1 VSKKKI
7 KYLAII
13 PARANSLRI
22 KNKNTIKF
30 NKKKLFEYT
39 YEAAKK
45 VKKIDKI
52 IFSTNDHTIINFC
65 KNNNIDYLKRPE
77 NICRPNSKTEEAMI
91 HTLLHF
97 MKKLKFDV
105 ENVVL
110 LQVTSPLRKSK
121 DIIQCIK
128 IFEKLNTK
136 SIFSAYTKKLFAWSK
151 TGSKINSLNYN
162 FKNRK
167 MSQKMS
173 NLIIENGAI
182 YITEA
187 KSLLKK
193 KNRLVEPLT
202 YSLMKE
208 EDSIDIDTKHDL
220 SKLKLQ
226 TKF

>member
-1 VSKKKI
+1 
-7 KYLAII
+7 
-13 PARANSLRI
+13 
-22 KNKNTIKF
+22 
-30 NKKKLFEYT
+30 
-39 YEAAKK
+39 
-45 VKKIDKI
+45 
-52 IFSTNDHTIINFC
+52 
-65 KNNNIDYLKRPE
+65 
-77 NICRPNSKTEEAMI
+77 
-91 HTLLHF
+91 
-97 MKKLKFDV
+97 
-105 ENVVL
+105 
-110 LQVTSPLRKSK
+110 
-121 DIIQCIK
+121 
-128 IFEKLNTK
+128 
-136 SIFSAYTKKLFAWSK
+136 
-151 TGSKINSLNYN
+151 
-162 FKNRK
+162 